1 MEAQYPGQPM
11 PQENFFSGYQRQAQ
25 FENAEQNN
33 YINQLLAKQK
43 YDQDQQKFPHDV
55 ADLQSQT
62 SARLAGIPGIM
73 DSNRIKN
80 VEADV
85 AEGSRQQQVEAK
97 RMKIAT
103 EISDDKLKQAE
114 NHIGQRI
121 ATLPMG
127 SPEHQQAVKQ
137 WENLGKIRE
146 IKMKLDAEKAMVAMR
161 EGGATERN
169 QANINAGKFDPKATL
184 SLEVKIDTE
193 GDPVKKYTLLLDA
206 AQQARQSG
214 DNEKAENYMARA
226 AYIKNIADAKI
237 AADAKPGSVDISKTT
252 KGKVATNPRKDIA
265 PPSTPTPTATPAA
278 KPQFSGK
285 RVTVMKDGKS
295 FSLPEEQVEAA
306 KAQGYTLK

>member
-1 MEAQYPGQPM
+1 MEAQWPTLRQGGDPFLGGM
-11 PQENFFSGYQRQAQ
+11 QRQTQ
-25 FENAEQNN
+25 FEAAEQNN
-33 YINQLLAKQK
+33 YLNQLLAKQK
-43 YDQDQQKFPHDV
+43 YDQEQQKFPHDV

-85 AEGSRQQQVEAK
+85 AENTRSAQIQAK
-97 RMKIAT
+97 HSKIAT
-103 EISDDKLKQAE
+103 EISDDQLKQAE

-146 IKMKLDAEKAMVAMR
+146 LKTKLDAEKAMVGMR
-161 EGGATERN
+161 EGGANERN
-169 QANINAGKFDPKATL
+169 QANINAGKFREKATL

-265 PPSTPTPTATPAA
+265 PPSTPTPTATPTT